1 MESSLHPFIN
11 VYRSRFC
18 GKTLI
23 SPDALTP
30 PKNMLSQKN
39 IHGIH
44 MILKVCSVQVYRYTY
59 IDNYRYQGIYFYIYI
74 YINII
79 NFGLLGRH
87 QGGPWIFLPAWACQV
102 NYTCPNHQSYS
113 SLARVYPGEAALLVV
128 NSGGVIQRQIQG
140 PSTNRVPT
148 LPKMNHQKKH
158 RHVFFDVY
166 TLPERLPACPW
177 LEDDC
182 FLLSFQELC

>member
-1 MESSLHPFIN
+1 MVRVNMESSLHPFVN

-23 SPDALTP
+23 SPDASTP
-30 PKNMLSQKN
+30 PKNMLSPKN

-44 MILKVCSVQVYRYTY
+44 MILKVCSIQVYRYTY
-59 IDNYRYQGIYFYIYI
+59 IDNYRYQDIYLYMYIY
-74 YINII
+74 II

-128 NSGGVIQRQIQG
+128 NSRGGDTTTDTGPKHKQG
-140 PSTNRVPT
+140 SHPPQNEP
-148 LPKMNHQKKH
+148 PKK
-158 RHVFFDVY
+158 
-166 TLPERLPACPW
+166 T
-177 LEDDC
+177 
-182 FLLSFQELC
+182 